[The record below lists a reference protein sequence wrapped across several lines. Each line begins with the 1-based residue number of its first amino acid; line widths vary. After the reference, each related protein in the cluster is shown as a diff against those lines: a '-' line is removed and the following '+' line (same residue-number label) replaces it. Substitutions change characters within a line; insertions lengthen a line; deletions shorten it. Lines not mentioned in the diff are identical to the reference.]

1 MKKYLPVFL
10 YVLCLNFVLDFS
22 FINIWTFLTTIYL
35 AIGGCLLWMFVYL
48 KSKGKN
54 SLFIWEM
61 DGFDWLSSVFMYIIC
76 YPFFLIVMPEFRKE
90 IKTFLKIKKIGI
102 RKPWYFEKDEAP
114 FKPRY

>member
-1 MKKYLPVFL
+1 MKKYLSVFL

-35 AIGGCLLWMFVYL
+35 AIGGCLFWMFIYL

-54 SLFIWEM
+54 VMFPWQL
-61 DGFDWLSSVFMYIIC
+61 DKLDWCFASIFYVVI
-76 YPFFLIVMPEFRKE
+76 YPFVFLVEPDFRKDV
-90 IKTFLKIKKIGI
+90 KTFLKIKKIGI

-114 FKPRY
+114 FEPRY